1 MPGKALSDE
10 EAEQLSAWPPEVARS
25 DLVAHFMLSV
35 EDRRWL
41 RSHRGAAERIGLAV
55 QLCGLGY
62 LGFVPSDLGGTPREV
77 VVFVAEQIGVAAPTF
92 ARYTREVDGRT
103 RRRHVAAVVEQAGW
117 RVCGPGEWKA
127 LGDWLTA
134 RALEHDTPS
143 VLFRQAL
150 QQLRTDR
157 VVRPGMDRLMR
168 TVSTARITA
177 NEEIRRRLNP
187 ELWPERCDEL
197 DALVATDPELG
208 VARLV
213 WLNDGATSAS
223 PEWVKLEVAKL
234 AFLESLGADRLDL
247 SAIPPE
253 RLRQLATV
261 ARRST
266 PRALRRMAPERR
278 HPILLAAVAAAHTEI
293 VDEIVRLFDLVLA
306 NTDGNARDRVA
317 ERQAEAVRS
326 DVGRLALLDDILDVV
341 LDADLDDAAV
351 GAGVRRLGP
360 ERLAGAAR
368 SDDERLPRDGGHLE
382 LMEARFSHIR
392 SFAPQVLGALTF
404 AASVSPSETLDAVT
418 LLQTMN
424 ATGRRHVPADTAV
437 GFVPTRWRPY
447 LDAAHAA
454 GDQNLYKHYWEL
466 CVLFA
471 LQSGLRSG
479 EIWVKGSRRYADPA
493 TYLIALGAWPAQR
506 AEVLELTRMPSTF
519 AERLTAIDREMS
531 GYLDDLEAILA
542 EPDGPVSIDADGQ
555 LHLKALAAEAIDPE
569 ILAQRNAVVARL
581 PRVPLTELLIEV
593 DRESGFSTH
602 LTHAGGASPRHGE
615 LEHRRNLYAAVL
627 SLACNF
633 GSTRMAE
640 LTGIPADT
648 IDWTIQWYLREETL
662 RAANASIVNA
672 HHRHALAGAQGGG
685 TLSSSD
691 GLRMPMRGKSLTGR
705 ALSRYFIHEGLTSY
719 THISDQ
725 YSTYGTQII
734 VSTERDATFTLD
746 EILGNTTELPIS
758 EHTTDSHGQTL
769 ATFALFGLVGLR
781 LSPRI
786 AKLTDAHL
794 WRPHPPSHYQRWP
807 QAGPLLE
814 YHAQVDLIAEH
825 WDDLLRIGG
834 SLKLGHVSAALLI
847 AKLQAGSRQ
856 HPLAKAMLEY
866 GKLLRTL
873 HALRWFTD
881 EAFRRRIGRQLN
893 RGEATN
899 DLRRFI
905 FFANR
910 GAVRYPHHDDQTTQ
924 AHCHTLAVNACVL
937 STTGYLEDAID
948 AEEADGHPV
957 SDQAKAHLSFSHFEA
972 INPYGTMVF
981 DIAGV
986 LNRSRRPLRHPMTQG
1001 RYSRT

>member
-1 MPGKALSDE
+1 MAGKVFSDE
-10 EAEQLSAWPPEVARS
+10 ETEQLSSWPPEVARS
-25 DLVAHFMLSV
+25 DLVAHFTLSV
-35 EDRRWL
+35 DDRRWV

-62 LGFVPSDLGGTPREV
+62 LGFVPVDMASTPWEV
-77 VVFVAEQIGVAAPTF
+77 VAFLGEQIGVAAPSF
-92 ARYTREVDGRT
+92 NRYAREVDGRT

-127 LGDWLTA
+127 LGDSLTA

-150 QQLRTDR
+150 GQLRTDN
-157 VVRPGMDRLMR
+157 VVRPGLDRLMR
-168 TVSTARITA
+168 AVSTARVTA
-177 NEEIRRRLNP
+177 QDEIRRRLGP
-187 ELWPERCDEL
+187 ELTPERCDQL
-197 DALVATDPELG
+197 DALVATDAELG

-223 PEWVKLEVAKL
+223 AERVKLEVAKL
-234 AFLESLGADRLDL
+234 AYLEGLGTHRLDL
-247 SAIPPE
+247 SVIPPE
-253 RLRQLATV
+253 RLRQLAML

-266 PRALRRMAPERR
+266 PQALRQMAPERR
-278 HPILLAAVAAAHTEI
+278 HPILLAALGAAHTEI
-293 VDEIVRLFDLVLA
+293 VDEIVRLFDMVLA
-306 NTDGNARDRVA
+306 NTDGAAREKVA
-317 ERQAEAVRS
+317 VRQAEAVRS
-326 DVGRLALLDDILDVV
+326 DVERLAVLDDILDVV
-341 LDADLDDAAV
+341 LDVDLDDAAV
-351 GAGVRRLGP
+351 GAGVRGLGP

-368 SDDERLPRDGGHLE
+368 SDDDRLPRDGGHLD
-382 LMEARFSHIR
+382 LMEARFSHVR
-392 SFAPQVLGALTF
+392 SFAPQALGALTF
-404 AASVSPSETLDAVT
+404 AASGSPSEVLNAVV
-418 LLQTMN
+418 LLQAMN
-424 ATGRRHVPADTAV
+424 AGSRRHVPDDAPVD
-437 GFVPTRWRPY
+437 FVPARWRPY
-447 LDAAHAA
+447 LDAARAA
-454 GDQNLYKHYWEL
+454 GDDNLYKHYWEL

-471 LQSGLRSG
+471 LQGGLRSG

-493 TYLIALGAWPAQR
+493 SYLIAVAAWPAR
-506 AEVLELTRMPSTF
+506 REEVMELTKVPATF
-519 AERLTAIDREMS
+519 AERLTAIDAEMS
-531 GYLDDLEAILA
+531 RYLDDLEALLA
-542 EPDGPVSIDADGQ
+542 DPDSPVSVDADGQ
-555 LHLKALAAEAIDPE
+555 LHLKALTAEVIDPE
-569 ILAQRNAVVARL
+569 VLAQRDAVVARL

-593 DRESGFSTH
+593 DRESGFSAH
-602 LTHAGGASPRHGE
+602 LTHAGGASPRHPE
-615 LEHRRNLYAAVL
+615 LEHRRNLYAAIL

-640 LTGIPADT
+640 LTGISADT
-648 IDWTIQWYLREETL
+648 IDWTIRWYLREDTL
-662 RAANASIVNA
+662 RAANAAIVNA
-672 HHRHALAGAQGGG
+672 HHRHPLAAAQGGG

-705 ALSRYFIHEGLTSY
+705 ALSRYFVHEGLTSY

-725 YSTYGTQII
+725 YSTYGTKII
-734 VSTERDATFTLD
+734 VSTERDAMFTLD
-746 EILGNTTELPIS
+746 EILGNTTELPIA
-758 EHTTDSHGQTL
+758 EHTTDTHGQTL
-769 ATFALFGLVGLR
+769 ATFALFDLTGYR

-786 AKLTDAHL
+786 AKVAESPL
-794 WRPHPPSHYQRWP
+794 WRSHPPSYYQRWP
-807 QAGPLLE
+807 LAGPLLE
-814 YHAQVDLIAEH
+814 HHAQVDVIAEH
-825 WDDLLRIGG
+825 WDDLVRIGG

-910 GAVRYPHHDDQTTQ
+910 GAVRSPHHDDQTTQ
-924 AHCHTLAVNACVL
+924 AHCHTLVVNACVL

-948 AEEADGHPV
+948 AEEADGHEIT
-957 SDQAKAHLSFSHFEA
+957 DEAKAHLSFAHFET

-986 LNRSRRPLRHPMTQG
+986 LNRARRPLRRP
-1001 RYSRT
+1001 